1 MERYGQV
8 IIVIRVLYK
17 STKYC
22 KKKKMHFFSIKEV
35 YIKRQEDRN
44 NAFFLVLNNCTKYF
58 VKKNVEH
65 KIRKLVEKKN

>member
-1 MERYGQV
+1 ME
-8 IIVIRVLYK
+8 IKVLYK

-22 KKKKMHFFSIKEV
+22 KKKIHFFSIKEV
-35 YIKRQEDRN
+35 YKKRQEDRN